1 MLLNV
6 LENKQNVWKKQS
18 NLKVEENRQNENPA
32 IRLLT
37 ALK

>member
-1 MLLNV
+1 MFG
-6 LENKQNVWKKQS
+6 KKQS
-18 NLKVEENRQNENPA
+18 NLKVEENRQNENSA